1 MNDITREKILR
12 NWFNSLTLESKDLLL
27 EVWNCTI
34 ADMARNG
41 ERISDRINKK
51 KQPHKVKHKST
62 E

>member
-34 ADMARNG
+34 ADMA
-41 ERISDRINKK
+41 NKDIVIFVLSVATIWIGK
-51 KQPHKVKHKST
+51 KC
-62 E
+62 